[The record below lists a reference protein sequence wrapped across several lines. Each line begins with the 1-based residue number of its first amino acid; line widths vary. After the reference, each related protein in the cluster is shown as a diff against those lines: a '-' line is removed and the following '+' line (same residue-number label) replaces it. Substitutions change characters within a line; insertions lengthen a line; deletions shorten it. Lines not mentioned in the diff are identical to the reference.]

1 MIFLVLQKRY
11 KFFGNNET
19 LLSQLEFI
27 QIVHQHKQLR
37 LLNQQIEKAM
47 EEWDDGFCEL

>member
-1 MIFLVLQKRY
+1 MMALPDMF
-11 KFFGNNET
+11 ET
-19 LLSQLEFI
+19 KTNKLSHLEFI